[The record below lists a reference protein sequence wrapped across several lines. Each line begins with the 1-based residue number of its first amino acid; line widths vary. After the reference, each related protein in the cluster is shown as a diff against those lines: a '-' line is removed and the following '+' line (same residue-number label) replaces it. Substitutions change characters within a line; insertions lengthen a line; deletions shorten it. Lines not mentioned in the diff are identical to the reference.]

1 MVTGA
6 GGGMGRAHVRA
17 LADAGW
23 TVAACDLDDRAQEA
37 ADKVKPGGGQ
47 ALSLVFDVRDPGA
60 VASAVAAAGQVGPV
74 LGLVNNAGTG
84 SPPMQLLELST
95 KDFRDMYEVHVE
107 GAVNC
112 MRAVL
117 PAMVDSGYGRVVNIA
132 SYCVLKGSIGYSH
145 YCAAK
150 AALVGLSN
158 SVALETAPSGVT
170 INVVAPGLIATPMTA
185 GEPAERRRHKEA
197 TIPVSRY
204 GTPEEVAGVVRF
216 LLSDDAGYLTGQ
228 TVHVNGGMVLA

>member
-1 MVTGA
+1 
-6 GGGMGRAHVRA
+6 MGRAHVRA

-37 ADKVKPGGGQ
+37 ADEVKAGGGQ
-47 ALSLVFDVRDPGA
+47 ALSLVFDMRDPGA
-60 VASAVAAAGQVGPV
+60 VASAVAAASHVGPV

-107 GAVNC
+107 GA
-112 MRAVL
+112 
-117 PAMVDSGYGRVVNIA
+117 DSGYGRVVNIA

-197 TIPVSRY
+197 TIPVGRY

>member
-37 ADKVKPGGGQ
+37 ADEVKAGGGQ
-47 ALSLVFDVRDPGA
+47 ALSLVFDMRDPGA
-60 VASAVAAAGQVGPV
+60 VASAVAAASHVGPV

-107 GAVNC
+107 GA
-112 MRAVL
+112 
-117 PAMVDSGYGRVVNIA
+117 DSGYGRVVNIA

-197 TIPVSRY
+197 TIPVGRY

>member
-1 MVTGA
+1 
-6 GGGMGRAHVRA
+6 MGRAHVRA

-23 TVAACDLDDRAQEA
+23 TVATCDLDDRAQEA
-37 ADKVKPGGGQ
+37 ADEVKAGGGQ

-60 VASAVAAAGQVGPV
+60 VASAVAAASHVGPV

-107 GAVNC
+107 GA
-112 MRAVL
+112 
-117 PAMVDSGYGRVVNIA
+117 DSGYGRVVNIA

-185 GEPAERRRHKEA
+185 GEPAERRRHNEA
-197 TIPVSRY
+197 TIPVGRY

>member
-37 ADKVKPGGGQ
+37 ADEVKAGGGQ
-47 ALSLVFDVRDPGA
+47 ALSLVFDMRDPGA
-60 VASAVAAAGQVGPV
+60 VASAVAAASHVGPV

-107 GAVNC
+107 GA
-112 MRAVL
+112 
-117 PAMVDSGYGRVVNIA
+117 DSGYGRVVNIA

-185 GEPAERRRHKEA
+185 GEPAERRRHNEA
-197 TIPVSRY
+197 TIPVGRY